1 MIRWVSAEDFHNRL
15 DAGEWRRV
23 AATFLF
29 VALPLF
35 FFLPTELGMLLA
47 AGVVLKFVALALK
60 NERFALGAALVL
72 MFAGCSLVYS
82 RLYSVGM
89 TMSFVAMLVTMSVC
103 KLLESRNRRDVH
115 VLFLLQML
123 LMLAFLM
130 YSQSIP
136 MFLYLL
142 FTLVISLRG
151 LLRFEQ
157 LGRCGADVC
166 HRPAVRRRDVFPFP
180 ARAAAVG
187 HAAAGRCE
195 DGSAGRDAYGRFVV
209 AGAVKRDRLPRPLPR
224 RLAPGF
230 ESALL
235 ARTGAVVFRR
245 HSVASASGRSV

>member
-1 MIRWVSAEDFHNRL
+1 MIRWVSAGDFHNRL

-47 AGVVLKFVALALK
+47 AGVVLKFVALAVK
-60 NERFALGAALVL
+60 SERFALGAALVL

-82 RLYSVGM
+82 RLHSVGM

-103 KLLESRNRRDVH
+103 KLLEARNRRDVH

-157 LGRCGADVC
+157 LGRARVQFA
-166 HRPAVRRRDVFPFP
+166 RWRDVVRMFAIALPF
-180 ARAAAVG
+180 AA
-187 HAAAGRCE
+187 
-195 DGSAGRDAYGRFVV
+195 
-209 AGAVKRDRLPRPLPR
+209 
-224 RLAPGF
+224 
-230 ESALL
+230 
-235 ARTGAVVFRR
+235 
-245 HSVASASGRSV
+245 